1 MSDTSGHRFVWCSL
15 RGLVTIPSLRQ
26 MLEGEEDNDVTPL
39 DRMRSL
45 LTPDSSRWQPMLM
58 GLAVCAAAGG
68 AIVAFRPPM
77 AIEALLTIVAFVA
90 WIAGACAML
99 GYVRWF
105 YASELARAKNDA
117 ATPDKGDR
125 T

>member
-1 MSDTSGHRFVWCSL
+1 
-15 RGLVTIPSLRQ
+15 
-26 MLEGEEDNDVTPL
+26 VTPV
-39 DRMRSL
+39 DRMRRL

-58 GLAVCAAAGG
+58 GLAVCAAAAG

-77 AIEALLTIVAFVA
+77 VIEALLTIVAFVA

-105 YASELARAKNDA
+105 YASELSRANQDGRESEQR
-117 ATPDKGDR
+117 DKR
-125 T
+125 